1 MLARALGSPFGNLTI
16 RRKLFLIAMV
26 AAIPTAILLFVVLT
40 GQTSDLNAAQQER
53 QGVEFIA
60 PVQKLLQDVQ
70 LHRDQASAFLA
81 GEQSFGP
88 QINDSAA
95 AVDTDLKAVL
105 AVDKKY
111 GARFHTR
118 ERVTTIQQAWEK
130 LSAGTK
136 GLSQQDSFN
145 QHRDLIAGDPNVS
158 PDKKQG
164 IIPLLYQVGNASG
177 LLRDPKAASNHI
189 AAALVNNVPQTTEAL
204 SESRAYGAAILAGA
218 AAHTRTLALAES
230 EHDFLVNE
238 IGQVQSTSD
247 LTTRELDAA
256 VSADAAQHTVFGE
269 KINGADGMTKQFI
282 AVSQNLLLHGTNLDP
297 SIQPYFKPAS
307 DAIAATFALSDTSS
321 SALHK
326 LLDSRVSQ
334 ANTVRLFSFA
344 VAAGGISV
352 VTLLILF
359 VVLSITGR
367 IARLVAVADRV
378 SLGDL
383 NAEVDIQGKD
393 ELGELAQ
400 SFERMQSS
408 LQAAIDRLRTRRA
421 S

>member
-1 MLARALGSPFGNLTI
+1 MLARALGSPFSNLTI
-16 RRKLFLIAMV
+16 RRKLFLIALV
-26 AAIPTAILLFVVLT
+26 AAVPTAVLLFIVLT
-40 GQTSDLNAAQQER
+40 GQAADLNAAQQER
-53 QGVEFIA
+53 QGVEFIV

-81 GEQSFGP
+81 GEQSFGS
-88 QINDSAA
+88 QLNDSAA
-95 AVDTDLKAVL
+95 AVDVDLKAVL
-105 AVDKKY
+105 AADKKY
-111 GARFHTR
+111 GGRFHTHD
-118 ERVTTIQQAWEK
+118 RVNTIKQAWET
-130 LSAGTK
+130 LSAGTN
-136 GLSQQDSFN
+136 GVTQQDSFT
-145 QHRDLIAGDPNVS
+145 QHRNLIAGDPSLS
-158 PDKKQG
+158 PEKKQG
-164 IIPLLYQVGNASG
+164 IIPLLYQVGNSSG

-218 AAHTRTLALAES
+218 AAHTRTLALSES

-256 VSADAAQHTVFGE
+256 VSADPAQRSAFGE
-269 KINGADGMTKQFI
+269 KIAGADGMTRQFI
-282 AVSQNLLLHGTNLDP
+282 TVSQGLLLNGTNLDP
-297 SIQPYFKPAS
+297 SVAPYFTPAS
-307 DAIAATFALSDTSS
+307 DAIAATFALSDASVGT
-321 SALHK
+321 LHK
-326 LLDSRVSQ
+326 QLDNRVSQ

-344 VAAGGISV
+344 VAAGGISL
-352 VTLLILF
+352 VTILILF
-359 VVLSITGR
+359 VVLNITGR

>member
-26 AAIPTAILLFVVLT
+26 AAVPTAILLFVVLT
-40 GQTSDLNAAQQER
+40 GQSADLNAAQQER
-53 QGVEFIA
+53 QGAEFITRA
-60 PVQKLLQDVQ
+60 QKLLRDVQ
-70 LHRDQASAFLA
+70 LHRDQASALLA
-81 GEQSFGP
+81 GDQSFAP
-88 QINDSAA
+88 QLQASAA
-95 AVDTDLKAVL
+95 AVDGDLKDLA

-111 GARFHTR
+111 GGRFHTHDDVNGLR
-118 ERVTTIQQAWEK
+118 RTWDAINV
-130 LSAGTK
+130 GTPT
-136 GLSQQDSFN
+136 GSQQDSFT
-145 QHRDLIAGDPNVS
+145 QHTQMITGL
-158 PDKKQG
+158 KG
-164 IIPLLYQVGNASG
+164 IIPLIYQVGNASG

-189 AAALVNNVPQTTEAL
+189 AAALVNNVPQTSEAL
-204 SESRAYGAAILAGA
+204 SEGRAYGAAILAGA
-218 AAHTRTLALAES
+218 AAHTRTLALAGN

-256 VSADAAQHTVFGE
+256 VSADPAQRAAFSD
-269 KINGADGMTKQFI
+269 KISNADAMTKQFI
-282 AVSQNLLLHGTNLDP
+282 AVSQNLLLNGTNLDP
-297 SIQPYFKPAS
+297 SIQPYFGPAS
-307 DAIAATFALSDTSS
+307 DAIAATFALSDTSAS
-321 SALHK
+321 TLHK
-326 LLDSRVSQ
+326 LLESRVNQ
-334 ANTVRLFSFA
+334 ANTVRIFSFA
-344 VAAGGISV
+344 VAASGISL

-367 IARLVAVADRV
+367 IARLVAIADRV

-383 NAEVDIQGKD
+383 NAEVDIQGND

>member
-1 MLARALGSPFGNLTI
+1 MLARVLGSSFGNLTI
-16 RRKLFLIAMV
+16 RRKLLLIAMV
-26 AAIPTAILLFVVLT
+26 AAVPTAVLLFVVLT
-40 GQTSDLNAAQQER
+40 GQAADLNAAQQER
-53 QGVEFIA
+53 QGIEFIV

-81 GEQSFGP
+81 GEQSFRS
-88 QINDSAA
+88 QLDDSAA
-95 AVDTDLKAVL
+95 AVDADFRAVL

-111 GARFHTR
+111 GGRFHTHDDVSGLKR
-118 ERVTTIQQAWEK
+118 AWDAI
-130 LSAGTK
+130 SASSQSA
-136 GLSQQDSFN
+136 SQQDSFA
-145 QHRDLIAGDPNVS
+145 QHTQLVAGP
-158 PDKKQG
+158 KG
-164 IIPLLYQVGNASG
+164 IIPLIYSVGNASG

-189 AAALVNNVPQTTEAL
+189 AAALVNNVPQTSEAL
-204 SESRAYGAAILAGA
+204 SEGRAYGAAILAGA
-218 AAHTRTLALAES
+218 AAHTRTLALAGS

-238 IGQVQSTSD
+238 IGQVQSTSA

-256 VSADAAQHTVFGE
+256 VGADRAQRAAFDAKIADADA
-269 KINGADGMTKQFI
+269 MTKQFI
-282 AVSQNLLLHGTNLDP
+282 AASQNLLLNGTNLDP

-307 DAIAATFALSDTSS
+307 DAIAATFALSDTSAG
-321 SALHK
+321 ALHK
-326 LLDSRVSQ
+326 LLDSRVNQ
-334 ANTVRLFSFA
+334 ANAVRLFSFA
-344 VAAGGISV
+344 VAASGISL
-352 VTLLILF
+352 VTVLILF

-383 NAEVDIQGKD
+383 NAEVDIRGND

>member
-26 AAIPTAILLFVVLT
+26 AAVPTAVLLFVVLT
-40 GQTSDLNAAQQER
+40 GQTADLNAAQQER

-88 QINDSAA
+88 QLDESAA
-95 AVDTDLKAVL
+95 AVDADLKAVL

-111 GARFHTR
+111 GNHFHTHD
-118 ERVTTIQQAWEK
+118 RVNAIKQGWEK
-130 LSAGTK
+130 LGT
-136 GLSQQDSFN
+136 GTRSLSRQDSFD
-145 QHRDLIAGDPNVS
+145 QHRNLIAGDPNVS
-158 PDKKQG
+158 AELKQG

-189 AAALVNNVPQTTEAL
+189 AAALVNNVPQTSEAL
-204 SESRAYGAAILAGA
+204 SEGRAYGAAILAGA
-218 AAHTRTLALAES
+218 AAHTRTLALAGS

-256 VSADAAQHTVFGE
+256 VSADPVQRSVFGA
-269 KINGADGMTKQFI
+269 KINDADAMTKQFI
-282 AVSQNLLLHGTNLDP
+282 AVSQNLLLNGTNLDP

-307 DAIAATFALSDTSS
+307 DAIAATFALSDASS

-326 LLDSRVSQ
+326 LLDNRVHQ

-344 VAAGGISV
+344 VAVSGISL

-383 NAEVDIQGKD
+383 NAEVDIRGND